1 MNRSAS
7 TVVFRGIPA
16 IAFKNDRNLIAA
28 PAEHV
33 PIDEVETSIGLS
45 VYEPAVVGGQ
55 AVVEGVRPRLPA
67 GIGMRAAGVTIVPTR
82 PLACVGLADPRLGV
96 AVKPV

>member
-16 IAFKNDRNLIAA
+16 IALKNDCNLIAP

-33 PIDEVETSIGLS
+33 PINQVETGIGLS
-45 VYEPAVVGGQ
+45 VYKPAVVGGQ
-55 AVVEGVRPRLPA
+55 AIVEGVRPGLPA
-67 GIGMRAAGVTIVPTR
+67 GIGMRAAGVTIMPTR
-82 PLACVGLADPRLGV
+82 PLARVGLADPGLGV
-96 AVKPV
+96 AVEPV